1 MTSALSDREWG
12 ILLRR
17 VSTGR
22 CVPFVGAGACH
33 GALPLGGDIAREWA
47 KEYHYPFTDDS
58 DLVRVAQYLA
68 VEFDPCTPK
77 ELILERFV
85 RAESPDFHSPD
96 EPHAVLA
103 ELPLPIYLTTNYDD
117 FMVQALKGKYREP
130 RRDYCRWNE
139 LTRMQPTVFER
150 EPNYRPTPA
159 NPLVFHLHGH
169 TDPNS
174 LVLTEDDYLSFL
186 ASLQEPNLL
195 PEPVR
200 IALASAT
207 SLIFLGYRLADWN
220 IRVLLQGLRRLSQG
234 LSNRDNLSVMVLL
247 PPEGAD
253 AECQRK
259 LQQDYM
265 DKYYAAA
272 SLKVYWGTA
281 RDFCGELA
289 ARWKA
294 QSAK

>member
-1 MTSALSDREWG
+1 MNSALSDRDWG

-17 VSTGR
+17 VSNGNF
-22 CVPFVGAGACH
+22 VPFLGAGACY
-33 GALPLGGDIAREWA
+33 GALPLGSEISREWA
-47 KEYHYPFTDDS
+47 KQYHYPFADDG

-68 VEFDPCTPK
+68 VEYDPTTPK
-77 ELILERFV
+77 ELILERFKG
-85 RAESPDFHSPD
+85 AQPPDFRGPD
-96 EPHAVLA
+96 EPHGVLA
-103 ELPLPIYLTTNYDD
+103 ELPLPVYLTTNYDD
-117 FMVQALKGKYREP
+117 FMVQALKAKYKDP
-130 RRDYCRWNE
+130 RRESCRWNE
-139 LTRMQPTVFER
+139 LTRMQPTVFEQ

-186 ASLQEPNLL
+186 ASLQDPALL

-200 IALASAT
+200 MALASAT
-207 SLIFLGYRLADWN
+207 SLLFLGYRLADWN

-234 LSNRDNLSVMVLL
+234 LSNQNNLSVMVLL
-247 PPEGAD
+247 PPDGPD
-253 AECQRK
+253 AEQQQK
-259 LQQDYM
+259 LQDYL
-265 DKYYAAA
+265 DRYYAAA

-294 QSAK
+294 LPRK